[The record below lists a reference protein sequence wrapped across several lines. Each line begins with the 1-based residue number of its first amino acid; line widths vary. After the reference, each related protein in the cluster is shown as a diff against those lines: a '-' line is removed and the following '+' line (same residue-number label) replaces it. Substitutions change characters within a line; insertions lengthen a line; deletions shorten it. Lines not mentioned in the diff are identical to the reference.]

1 MKTTLLTFKS
11 THRMFILMSPMMM
24 CVCACVCVRYRYK
37 PPPNEVDPSSRLTV
51 MKIQLPTGVEA
62 YLEDLRQFKESD
74 DPLISHYELDGDT
87 VDIQMDSVPSDIF
100 VCVGFRTRTT
110 FTVSGA
116 SESLFRV
123 YELHDRGSMCSKM
136 FTSEEHTLQR
146 LCVGQECQC
155 MTAACAVYRGNMDST
170 LTVEQRQEETC
181 RPHIVY
187 AYRVKV
193 KSSAAEGDFMTYT
206 ASVSEVIK
214 RADNQFDAVSGG
226 TELQLVKKA
235 TCGTVDIHLGKQYL
249 VMGAHG
255 SVVKLGQNNYK
266 YRLALD
272 SEALVEVWPSD
283 CTANC
288 PRSVNILETYAEI
301 MQTEE
306 SCCVTPLGLKRH
318 F

>member
-1 MKTTLLTFKS
+1 
-11 THRMFILMSPMMM
+11 
-24 CVCACVCVRYRYK
+24 
-37 PPPNEVDPSSRLTV
+37 

-123 YELHDRGSMCSKM
+123 YELHDR
-136 FTSEEHTLQR
+136 
-146 LCVGQECQC
+146 
-155 MTAACAVYRGNMDST
+155 AACAVYRGNMDST